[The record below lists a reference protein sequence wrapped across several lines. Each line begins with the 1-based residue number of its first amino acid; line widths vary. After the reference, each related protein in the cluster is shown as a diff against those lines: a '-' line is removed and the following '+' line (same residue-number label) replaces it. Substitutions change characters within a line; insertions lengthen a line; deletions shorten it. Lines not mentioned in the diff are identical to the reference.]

1 MSNITRKK
9 FKITDSEEAAIQAQ
23 IASDADA
30 AEASDVE
37 LAQAKPFV
45 EVFPDL
51 MESIR
56 RGRGRPAIANP
67 RQQISLRLDGDVIAK
82 FKSTGKGWQ
91 GRVNEALRKAAG
103 L

>member
-1 MSNITRKK
+1 MSNTMRKK
-9 FKITDSEEAAIQAQ
+9 RELTDAEEAAIQAQ

-30 AEASDVE
+30 AEATDDQ
-37 LAQAKPFV
+37 LAQAKSFADA
-45 EVFPDL
+45 FPDM
-51 MESIR
+51 MEAIR

-67 RQQISLRLDGDVIAK
+67 RKQISLRLDGDVIEK

-91 GRVNEALRKAAG
+91 SRVNEALRKAAG

>member
-1 MSNITRKK
+1 MSNMIRKK
-9 FKITDSEEAAIQAQ
+9 FKIADSEEAAIQAQ

-30 AEASDVE
+30 AEASDAE
-37 LAQAKPFV
+37 LGQAKPFA
-45 EVFPDL
+45 EAFPDL

-67 RQQISLRLDGDVIAK
+67 RQQISLRLDGDVIEK

>member
-1 MSNITRKK
+1 MNNIMRKRRNL
-9 FKITDSEEAAIQAQ
+9 THVEEAAIQAQ

-30 AEASDVE
+30 SEATDAELS
-37 LAQAKPFV
+37 QAKSFA
-45 EVFPDL
+45 EVFPDM

-67 RQQISLRLDGDVIAK
+67 RKQISLRLDGDVIEK

-91 GRVNEALRKAAG
+91 SRVNDALRKAAG